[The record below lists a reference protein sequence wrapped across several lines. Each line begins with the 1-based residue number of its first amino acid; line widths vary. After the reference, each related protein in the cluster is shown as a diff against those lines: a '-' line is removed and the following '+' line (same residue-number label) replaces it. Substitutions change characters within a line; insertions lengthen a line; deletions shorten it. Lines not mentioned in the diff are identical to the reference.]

1 MSSDKTDVDSEA
13 PVSDSENETTDILSD
28 TEEIEEFEEVY
39 AQLIQIQSTHEQAI
53 VLLERI
59 QKQCSSMQE
68 DAELDLDDII
78 EDLHQ
83 KSLITISKT
92 GKNPFSSH
100 LLAMIDSIKN

>member
-1 MSSDKTDVDSEA
+1 MSSDKTDVD
-13 PVSDSENETTDILSD
+13 NETSDVLSD
-28 TEEIEEFEEVY
+28 TESVEIEEFEEVH

-68 DAELDLDDII
+68 DTELDLDDMI

-83 KSLITISKT
+83 KSLTTISEI